1 MSETFSTVFAGVRLL
16 SSVNSQVVAKAL
28 MTETFSTLLAGE
40 GTISIGIL
48 LWTFRFTH

>member
-16 SSVNSQVVAKAL
+16 SSVNSQVVAKASL

-40 GTISIGIL
+40 GTISIVYSL
-48 LWTFRFTH
+48 VDF